1 MADLVQEV
9 LKHWPGRWENLSD
22 PRAVHEA
29 HFLQLATEKAH
40 ALLHWTPVWSFAEAV
55 RETVTWYREASRNP
69 GSAAVQ
75 ALTRA
80 QIDRYTAQARQ
91 MEGAVAN
98 QFS

>member
-1 MADLVQEV
+1 V

-22 PRAVHEA
+22 PGVGHEA

-80 QIDRYTAQARQ
+80 QIARYTAQARQ
-91 MEGAVAN
+91 MEGALAN